1 MKFIK
6 MHGLGN
12 DFIIVD
18 LRNGGELPSKDKIAV
33 LTNRKTGIGCDQFIA
48 VLPPKSDNAD
58 CFMRIFNAPD
68 ASEVEACGNA
78 TRCVADLL
86 MKDLDK
92 DAVTVET
99 VAGYLECSSE
109 DDGRITV
116 DMGVPKLGWQDIP
129 LSKDVDTLEIDM
141 GIDNLPRG
149 VGVNIGNPH
158 CVFFIDEDA
167 EKFDVTGTGPK
178 IENHALFPRK
188 TNVEFCNVID
198 RQTIRMRVWERDAGE
213 TDACGSGACATAV
226 AAMRRGLVDRKC
238 RINLNGGALD
248 FHWREGDDHI
258 LMSGPATYV
267 FEGYVPD

>member
-12 DFIIVD
+12 DFIVVD
-18 LRNGGELPSKDKIAV
+18 LRYGGELPPKDKIAA
-33 LTNRKTGIGCDQFIA
+33 LTNRKTGIGCDQFIP
-48 VLPPKSDNAD
+48 VLPAKSDKAD

-86 MKDLDK
+86 MKDLGK
-92 DAVTVET
+92 DAVTIET
-99 VAGYLECSSE
+99 VAGFLECTRES
-109 DDGRITV
+109 DGGITV
-116 DMGVPKLGWQDIP
+116 DMGVPKLDWNNIP
-129 LSKDVDTLEIDM
+129 LSKEMDTLDINTKTS
-141 GIDNLPRG
+141 NLPNG

-158 CVFFIDEDA
+158 CVFFLDEDV
-167 EKFDVTGTGPK
+167 EDFDVKGIGSK
-178 IENHALFPRK
+178 IENHALFPNK
-188 TNVEFCNVID
+188 TNVEFCNIMD

-238 RINLNGGALD
+238 RVILNGGGLT
-248 FHWREGDDHI
+248 FHWRESDDHI

-267 FEGYVPD
+267 FDGEVS